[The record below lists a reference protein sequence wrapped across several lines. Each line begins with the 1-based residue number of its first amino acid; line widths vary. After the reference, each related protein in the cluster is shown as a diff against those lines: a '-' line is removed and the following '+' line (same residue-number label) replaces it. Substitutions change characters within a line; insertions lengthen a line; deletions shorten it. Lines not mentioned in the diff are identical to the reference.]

1 MNYPDTHLPIIWMVL
16 SPTMVPGKAGPKH
29 STNVAFSAGDAVAL
43 NVVGKKLV
51 LVFSNMAVKTLQT
64 EVTLVSRCNRIQLVL
79 PPSSLQKV
87 TPLVSPATVHSK
99 VMVSK
104 GQVGGGGMNCPTTS
118 SVETKVIINLICTQ
132 VLLGGIIRPS
142 IQTRKY
148 HCAAQNVYTTQ
159 LCAKVQVQTVDS
171 F

>member
-16 SPTMVPGKAGPKH
+16 SPTMFPGKVGPKH
-29 STNVAFSAGDAVAL
+29 STNVPFSAGDAVAL
-43 NVVGKKLV
+43 NVVGKKLA
-51 LVFSNMAVKTLQT
+51 LVFSNMAVKSLQA
-64 EVTLVSRCNRIQLVL
+64 EVRLVSRCNRIQLL
-79 PPSSLQKV
+79 IPPSSLQKV
-87 TPLVSPATVHSK
+87 TPLSPATVHSK

-118 SVETKVIINLICTQ
+118 PVETKVIINLICTQ

-148 HCAAQNVYTTQ
+148 RCAAQNIYTTQ
-159 LCAKVQVQTVDS
+159 LCAKVQVQKC
-171 F
+171 